1 MALRG
6 GSFGLRLERQGTVF
20 DCYGKPDLENCPH
33 LRQPRLLSW
42 KCLRFISVLW
52 AILALALASGS
63 SASTDLPPKQN
74 VLILNEAGSS
84 HALID
89 VITQQIISGV
99 PNTASHDVEFFTE
112 NLELLY
118 TADAPSFSEREDWF
132 VKQYAGHKFKV
143 VVAIGPDTIR
153 FLANHASSLFSDV
166 PIVICGSS
174 LEQAGISNLDARF
187 TGTWQRL
194 QPGRTLD
201 AALRLFPN
209 TRHIF
214 VVGGSSAYDRIA
226 IAVTKGLLNSSQ
238 PQTQFS
244 YLVDMEMGKLLQE
257 LGNLPEN
264 SIVLYV
270 SFLQDSVGNKFL
282 NATKALPM
290 VASAAN
296 APVFGMSDT
305 YLGHGVVGG
314 DVMIFREQGK
324 VTARIVSELLDGKKA
339 QDIPIESL
347 PSRFMFDSNELKRW
361 HVPES
366 RLPYGSVVLF
376 REPSLWERTKWL
388 WVFTLLIALA
398 MSFLGAYLHYNQR
411 QLKLAQQRE
420 RHLSSELINAEEQER
435 RRIASELHDD
445 FSQRLAVL
453 SLGLENVD
461 EATPASLP
469 DVHKRLHELVRST
482 SELSTDLHTLSHQ
495 LHSSTLESLG
505 LVPAVAALCK
515 EFTASQEIRVDF
527 ISTEIPR
534 TVNADA
540 ALCVFRIVQEGLRNL
555 KKHSG
560 AEVAKVYLRLI
571 NESLEVIVRDDG
583 CGFDLQGLRKNEGL
597 GMRSME
603 ERARSLGGKFEIHS
617 RSGKGTTLRARL
629 PLVTAQESLQKNL
642 KAVVREAR
650 NPGSSSTTPSLT
662 GDEPVTGVGTPTPH
676 C

>member
-1 MALRG
+1 MALPD
-6 GSFGLRLERQGTVF
+6 GSFGLRLERMATVF

-33 LRQPRLLSW
+33 LRQGRLLPW
-42 KCLRFISVLW
+42 KLLRLVSILSAV
-52 AILALALASGS
+52 LALALASGS
-63 SASTDLPPKQN
+63 SASTEVPVKHD
-74 VLILNEAGSS
+74 VLILNQVGFS
-84 HALID
+84 HALTD
-89 VITQQIISGV
+89 LMTQQIVSGV
-99 PNTASHDVEFFTE
+99 PSKPGHDVEFFTE
-112 NLELLY
+112 SLDLLY
-118 TADAPSFSEREDWF
+118 EADDPTFSAREEWL
-132 VKQYAGHKFKV
+132 VKQYGGHKFDV

-153 FLANHASSLFSDV
+153 FLANYAGKLFSGV

-174 LEQAGISNLDARF
+174 LEQAGTSNLDSRF
-187 TGTWQRL
+187 TGTWQNL
-194 QPGRTLD
+194 EPGKTLE

-209 TRHIF
+209 TRSVF
-214 VVGGSSAYDRIA
+214 VVGGSSAYDRTA
-226 IAVTKGLLNSSQ
+226 IAATKELLSSSH
-238 PQTQFS
+238 PQTQVS
-244 YLVDMEMGKLLQE
+244 YLVDMEMGNLLQE
-257 LGNLPEN
+257 LRKLPEN
-264 SIVLYV
+264 SVVLYV
-270 SFLQDSVGNKFL
+270 SFFQDSVGNKFL

-296 APVFGMSDT
+296 APVFGMSGT
-305 YLGHGVVGG
+305 YLGHGIVGG
-314 DVMIFREQGK
+314 DVMNFREQGTI
-324 VTARIVSELLDGKKA
+324 TARIVAELLDGKKVE
-339 QDIPIESL
+339 DIPVVSV
-347 PSRFMFDSNELKRW
+347 PSAFMFDSNELKRW
-361 HVPES
+361 RVPES
-366 RLPYGSVVLF
+366 QLPSASVVLF

-388 WVFTLLIALA
+388 WVFTLLIVLSLSALV
-398 MSFLGAYLHYNQR
+398 AYLQYNQS
-411 QLKLAQQRE
+411 QLKLAQQRAS
-420 RHLSSELINAEEQER
+420 HLSSELINAEEQER

-515 EFTASQEIRVDF
+515 EFTANQEIRVDF

-560 AEVAKVYLRLI
+560 TEVAKVYLRLI

-583 CGFDLQGLRKNEGL
+583 CGFDLQSLRKNEGL

-617 RSGKGTTLRARL
+617 QSGKGTTLRVRL
-629 PLVTAQESLQKNL
+629 PLITAQESSQKNL

-650 NPGSSSTTPSLT
+650 NPGASDTTPFLT
-662 GDEPVTGVGTPTPH
+662 GDEGFTGVDTPSPH